1 MRNYSLYILVTA
13 ALALLLI
20 FTLVFPKYRTLD
32 NFKKEILIREAERQ
46 SQEEHLQELLGT
58 LEEIEEKK
66 ESIAK
71 IESALPRDPSLPEL
85 LNFFQ
90 KAASQSGL
98 ILEEVSPKAIRSG
111 EEEGI
116 RNTLVNLVL
125 KGTYFD
131 FKNFLS
137 LVEKS
142 ARLIEVNNISFEYS
156 ELGDLL
162 SFELS
167 IKVHSY

>member
-1 MRNYSLYILVTA
+1 MRNYSFYILIAA
-13 ALALLLI
+13 ALALLII
-20 FTLVFPKYRTLD
+20 FTLVFPKYRNLD
-32 NFKKEILIREAERQ
+32 YFKKEILIREAELQ
-46 SQEEHLQELLGT
+46 SQEEHLQDLSGT
-58 LEEIEEKK
+58 LKEIEEKK

-71 IESALPRDPSLPEL
+71 IESALPEDPSLPDL

-98 ILEEVSPKAIRSG
+98 ILEEVSPETIRSS
-111 EEEGI
+111 EEGGI
-116 RNTLVNLVL
+116 KDTLVDLVL

-142 ARLIEVNNISFEYS
+142 ARLIEVNNTSFEAS
-156 ELGDLL
+156 ESGDLL
-162 SFELS
+162 TFELS